1 MTEAFITAEDLSNLR
16 ARDERWRIVDLSIK
30 IDTELRDSLI
40 INLVIEAASRRAEEA
55 KDALVDVNPSDL
67 QKIIGL
73 QADAQCAKLIGEILR
88 NVKTSGNE
96 AFAALQAEEEIS
108 INNRSEQ

>member
-1 MTEAFITAEDLSNLR
+1 MTDSFITPEDLDNLR
-16 ARDERWRIVDLSIK
+16 ARDERWKIVDLSIK

-40 INLVIEAASRRAEEA
+40 INMVIEAASRRAEEA
-55 KDALVDVNPSDL
+55 KDALVDVNPSDI

-88 NVKTSGNE
+88 NVRNSGNE
-96 AFAALQAEEEIS
+96 AFASLHAEEENS
-108 INNRSEQ
+108 LENRRD